1 MKDLKGI
8 SWVISVKSIRWR
20 QWHKGLNCKY
30 RIKIKR
36 FEAKDSCWWKHHTII
51 CTLSVIQKWSICSSV
66 IYLKSCY
73 KTPPPPQKK
82 REEKRPT
89 LRCMYTGFKI
99 MFACH
104 LCRQTKLSYR
114 DHLSMVS
121 IKAWTNKLNVTGL
134 WWWNSFRE
142 HFSGIKTSS
151 MLLVDLVRPSFG
163 YLGLTTFLYWF
174 FY

>member
-51 CTLSVIQKWSICSSV
+51 CTLSVIQKW
-66 IYLKSCY
+66 
-73 KTPPPPQKK
+73 
-82 REEKRPT
+82 EEKRPT

-99 MFACH
+99 MYTCH

-151 MLLVDLVRPSFG
+151 MLLVDLVGPSFG
-163 YLGLTTFLYWF
+163 YLGLTTFLYYF
-174 FY
+174 LN

>member
-1 MKDLKGI
+1 MRQKILVDENTIPLYVRYPLYRNEVYVLRSSI
-8 SWVISVKSIRWR
+8 SKVVIR
-20 QWHKGLNCKY
+20 
-30 RIKIKR
+30 
-36 FEAKDSCWWKHHTII
+36 
-51 CTLSVIQKWSICSSV
+51 
-66 IYLKSCY
+66 
-73 KTPPPPQKK
+73 PPPPQKK

-142 HFSGIKTSS
+142 HFSGIKMSS

-163 YLGLTTFLYWF
+163 YLGLTTFLYYF
-174 FY
+174 LN

>member
-1 MKDLKGI
+1 MRQKILVDENTIPLYVRYPLYRNEVYVLRSSI
-8 SWVISVKSIRWR
+8 SKVVIR
-20 QWHKGLNCKY
+20 
-30 RIKIKR
+30 
-36 FEAKDSCWWKHHTII
+36 
-51 CTLSVIQKWSICSSV
+51 
-66 IYLKSCY
+66 
-73 KTPPPPQKK
+73 PPPPPKKK

-99 MFACH
+99 MYTCH

-151 MLLVDLVRPSFG
+151 MLLVDLVGPSFG
-163 YLGLTTFLYWF
+163 YLGLTTFLYYF
-174 FY
+174 LN

>member
-1 MKDLKGI
+1 MRQKILVDENTIPLYVRYPLYRNEVYVLRSSI
-8 SWVISVKSIRWR
+8 SKVVIR
-20 QWHKGLNCKY
+20 
-30 RIKIKR
+30 
-36 FEAKDSCWWKHHTII
+36 
-51 CTLSVIQKWSICSSV
+51 
-66 IYLKSCY
+66 
-73 KTPPPPQKK
+73 PPPPQKKKK

-99 MFACH
+99 MYTCH

-174 FY
+174 FN

>member
-1 MKDLKGI
+1 MRQKILVDENTIPLYVRYPLYRNEVYVLRSSI
-8 SWVISVKSIRWR
+8 SKVVIRPP
-20 QWHKGLNCKY
+20 L
-30 RIKIKR
+30 
-36 FEAKDSCWWKHHTII
+36 
-51 CTLSVIQKWSICSSV
+51 
-66 IYLKSCY
+66 
-73 KTPPPPQKK
+73 PPPPPKK

-99 MFACH
+99 MYTCH

-174 FY
+174 FN

>member
-1 MKDLKGI
+1 MRQKILVDENTIPLYVRYPLYRNEVYVLRSSI
-8 SWVISVKSIRWR
+8 SKVVIRPP
-20 QWHKGLNCKY
+20 L
-30 RIKIKR
+30 
-36 FEAKDSCWWKHHTII
+36 
-51 CTLSVIQKWSICSSV
+51 
-66 IYLKSCY
+66 
-73 KTPPPPQKK
+73 PPPPPKK

-142 HFSGIKTSS
+142 HFSGIKMSS

-174 FY
+174 FN